1 MTGTTS
7 STPELQVLANH
18 HPIQRGAT
26 VSGRGSLIVRL
37 TGQEPGSTIRLQ
49 LGEAT
54 AEGVADDSGTADWIF
69 EDLLGRLA
77 GTVTLQVGEHAFTFR
92 VNPEKLARDA
102 ITALLAELEEWSAG
116 IGADPGG
123 LWTAE
128 GGPDAIGDFR
138 AMEQAVGLA
147 SSAAAGIARRPIHRI
162 NERVWAVADHR
173 GPKRPADL
181 RWLATHPAAAARAQ
195 AGGKTA
201 GLRRVH
207 GRELDTLENR
217 GVLSAYDRISSVL
230 DQQVADVR
238 ANVDQI
244 RSAVTRREDLLG
256 EANPWT
262 TQDQHRLASL
272 ARRLDKLD
280 ALNNELRVARART
293 GLPDLRPRSPTVLR
307 TPHMEAEPAYWA
319 TLRAFLLAEQ
329 VASRRTPPSPT
340 AFAGLERLWEI
351 GSAIRLLSALEKT
364 LGPPTGRAN
373 LRQAWGTEAE
383 GLRAAE
389 WRESHRVVRLHLEPT
404 YAYRVGSLR
413 KLHPGRPWRPD
424 LVVEVVYADG
434 TQDLHIFDAKFQV
447 DPGGH
452 APQRA
457 LEEVWWKYGESIG
470 DSRDAPIVRSVWVL
484 WPGHSTR
491 LVGPAM
497 LRPFWPVD
505 RLRGGAVG
513 WWPGRPAVDLD
524 KVVSTILDRTPTIHR
539 TTGVASSEAP

>member
-18 HPIQRGAT
+18 YPIVRGAT

-37 TGQEPGSTIRLQ
+37 TGQEPNSTVRLQ

-77 GTVTLQVGEHAFTFR
+77 GTVNLQVGEFSFTFR

-102 ITALLAELEEWSAG
+102 ITDLLAELEEWSAG

-123 LWTAE
+123 LWSAE
-128 GGPDAIGDFR
+128 GGSDSTGDLR
-138 AMEQAVGLA
+138 SLEQAVGLA
-147 SSAAAGIARRPIHRI
+147 SSAAPGIARRPIHRV

-181 RWLATHPAAAARAQ
+181 RWLATHPAATARVQ

-217 GVLSAYDRISSVL
+217 GVLSAYDRISAVL
-230 DQQVADVR
+230 AQQMEDLR
-238 ANVDQI
+238 ASADQI
-244 RSAVTRREDLLG
+244 RSAVARREDLLG
-256 EANPWT
+256 ETNPWSAK
-262 TQDQHRLASL
+262 DHHRLASF
-272 ARRLDKLD
+272 ARRLEKLD
-280 ALNNELRVARART
+280 ALSNELRVARART
-293 GLPDLRPRSPTVLR
+293 GLPDLRPRSPAVLR
-307 TPHMEAEPAYWA
+307 TPHMETEPAYWA

-329 VASRRTPPSPT
+329 VAGRRTPPSRT

-351 GSAIRLLSALEKT
+351 GSAIRLLSALEQT

-373 LRQAWGTEAE
+373 LGLAWGTDVE

-389 WRESHRVVRLHLEPT
+389 WRETHRVVRLHLEPV

-424 LVVEVVYADG
+424 LVVEVVYSDG

-470 DSRDAPIVRSVWVL
+470 DARDSPVVRSVWVL

-491 LVGPAM
+491 LVGPGM
-497 LRPFWPVD
+497 LRPFWPID

-524 KVVSTILDRTPTIHR
+524 KVVSTILFRTPTNHR
-539 TTGVASSEAP
+539 NTGIPASETP